1 MRFQS
6 LLRRAYLAPLLS
18 CLFLIGCTKM
28 CGQGREDLTP
38 EQVVQLYLDIS
49 LNMTKVEQ
57 KQDLMLLTTG
67 NLKNALVQAPDD
79 IITKAFIKQN
89 YQLERYSVIERRDR
103 TPRETE
109 ITFSLVYLNLGPD
122 KKVKP
127 TDAPRTTTENTLS
140 VVREGGAW
148 YIRDVLG
155 KKTSIDFLLEEQI
168 KAAPGPGIDEPE
180 PVEEAPAAE
189 PETTDPVAPAPNP

>member
-1 MRFQS
+1 MFFQS
-6 LLRRAYLAPLLS
+6 FFSRKSLAPLLS
-18 CLFLIGCTKM
+18 FLFLIGCTKM

-57 KQDLMLLTTG
+57 KKDLIALTTG
-67 NLKNALVQAPDD
+67 SLKNALIQAPDD

-127 TDAPRTTTENTLS
+127 SEAPKTTTENTLS
-140 VVREGGAW
+140 VVKEGGAW
-148 YIRDVLG
+148 FIRDVLG
-155 KKTSIDFLLEEQI
+155 KKTSIDFLLDEPI
-168 KAAPGPGIDEPE
+168 KAKPGPGIDDPE
-180 PVEEAPAAE
+180 PVEEAVPSA
-189 PETTDPVAPAPNP
+189 PEGSSPTTPAP